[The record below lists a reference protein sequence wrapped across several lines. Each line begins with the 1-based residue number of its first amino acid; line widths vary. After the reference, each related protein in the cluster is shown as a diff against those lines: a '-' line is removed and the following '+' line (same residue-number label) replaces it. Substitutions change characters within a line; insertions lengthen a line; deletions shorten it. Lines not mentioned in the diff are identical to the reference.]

1 MSRSVQTPSKAFAF
15 PNEWQP
21 VRLGSIGKTYGGLT
35 GKSGEDF
42 NTGSASYVTFMQ
54 VMGNSR
60 LREPAKGTVNINPG
74 ERQNH
79 VQKDDLLFNGSS
91 ETPEEVALAA
101 AVDFHPDSDTFL
113 NSFCFGFRLLPDAP
127 ADSLFLAYLFRSSVG
142 RNLVSSLAQGATRY
156 NISKIQLLNQAIH
169 LPPKAEQIAI
179 REKLTDAEELIN
191 SLERLISKKQAIK
204 QGMMQ
209 ELLTGRTR
217 LPGFSASWF
226 SSTWGELALEISSGA
241 TPRRGVAEYWNGE
254 IPWVTSTE
262 LKRGPV
268 DSIPQSITTAGL
280 RAANLRVWPAG
291 TFLMA
296 ITGLEAAGTR
306 GKCGLLSVAA
316 ATNQSCMAVAP
327 GPDLDTEFLFYY
339 YLHYGND
346 LAFKYVQGTK
356 QQSYTAAIVKKLPIH
371 LPSDVS
377 EQQAIAQVLRD
388 ADHEIAALE
397 RCLESARNIKQGMM
411 QELLS
416 GRTRLPFE
424 GESA

>member
-1 MSRSVQTPSKAFAF
+1 MMVT
-15 PNEWQP
+15 
-21 VRLGSIGKTYGGLT
+21 LGSLLKKTPKYGINAAAAAHSSSLPAYIRITDIDTDGRFLPNPLVSVDSPLSRNYILQDGDIVIART
-35 GKSGEDF
+35 GASVGKSYRYRESDGELVFAGFLICITPDEKKLDPVF
-42 NTGSASYVTFMQ
+42 AGYYLQSKPYWDWIAAESVRSGQPGINAQQLMRLELDLPDIQHQREIG
-54 VMGNSR
+54 SR
-60 LREPAKGTVNINPG
+60 LS
-74 ERQNH
+74 
-79 VQKDDLLFNGSS
+79 D
-91 ETPEEVALAA
+91 
-101 AVDFHPDSDTFL
+101 VD
-113 NSFCFGFRLLPDAP
+113 
-127 ADSLFLAYLFRSSVG
+127 
-142 RNLVSSLAQGATRY
+142 NL
-156 NISKIQLLNQAIH
+156 IS
-169 LPPKAEQIAI
+169 
-179 REKLTDAEELIN
+179 

-280 RAANLRVWPAG
+280 RAANLRIWPAG

-306 GKCGLLSVAA
+306 GKCGLLPVAA

-411 QELLS
+411 QELLT